1 MAREIELWDFKAPDE
16 LYVVEGGRVET
27 VRVAGG
33 VLRRFVLEPGWV
45 ALGDETGGHVPGWTR
60 EPHLLYHAAGS
71 VQLQGPNGHTREC
84 RPGQVT
90 RPPAGSGARVLGED
104 PVILV
109 DFFDLLAP
117 MLRFPPGAGSTRPVR
132 Q

>member
-16 LYVVEGGRVET
+16 LYVVEGGRIEM

-45 ALGDETGGHVPGWTR
+45 ARGDDAGGHAGDWPN
-60 EPHLLYHAAGS
+60 EPHMLYHASGR
-71 VQLQGPNGHTREC
+71 VQLRGPSGHMREC
-84 RPGQVT
+84 LPGHVT
-90 RPPAGSGARVLGED
+90 RTPAGSGARVLGED
-104 PVILV
+104 PVILI

-117 MLRFPPGAGSTRPVR
+117 MLRFPPGAGSSRPAP